1 MRLMEPL
8 LDMGHN
14 LFVDNWYT
22 SYALFKAMAA
32 RVTPACCTL
41 RKVRARFPPSFV
53 SKKLKSGECLHVPK
67 NDVLGL
73 RFHDKRDVYFL
84 STMHRPQLVSTPKR
98 DKEGNVIMKEKV
110 VTDYNSGMGFV
121 DKNDAIISQHD
132 MVRKCQKWATKM
144 AFHLIEEALL
154 NAHILYGMSPE
165 PILTYTNFKLVY
177 IENVLSP
184 LPESEVRLQRYEG
197 QHYLEKVPSTKPTET
212 SRMRRCVCPLLQE
225 WFG

>member
-1 MRLMEPL
+1 
-8 LDMGHN
+8 
-14 LFVDNWYT
+14 
-22 SYALFKAMAA
+22 
-32 RVTPACCTL
+32 
-41 RKVRARFPPSFV
+41 
-53 SKKLKSGECLHVPK
+53 
-67 NDVLGL
+67 
-73 RFHDKRDVYFL
+73 
-84 STMHRPQLVSTPKR
+84 
-98 DKEGNVIMKEKV
+98 MKEKV

-184 LPESEVRLQRYEG
+184 LPESEVRPQRYEG

-212 SRMRRCVCPLLQE
+212 SRMKRCVHCYKNGLNKRSRYQCDIPKLQD
-225 WFG
+225 FVYHLVSRNTSKCKII